1 MSQSF
6 GKKINSQKS
15 KEPLFLEFPIF
26 LPGLTGSTNFLSRL
40 VLMSQL
46 LEKKIKIREDK
57 KRPINFSYFLA
68 GANRLNKL
76 FIKGVIL
83 CRKRICGQIQIN
95 CYYKL
100 GRMRKLQWGNCAFF
114 LGMLLE

>member
-1 MSQSF
+1 SQLF
-6 GKKINSQKS
+6 EKKIKS
-15 KEPLFLEFPIF
+15 PQSKKILCVYFPIF
-26 LPGLTGSTNFLSRL
+26 LSELTGSTNFLFRL

-76 FIKGVIL
+76 FI
-83 CRKRICGQIQIN
+83 
-95 CYYKL
+95 
-100 GRMRKLQWGNCAFF
+100 
-114 LGMLLE
+114 